1 MSERDDDTPSW
12 DGLLSGHAPR
22 DERDAAFPPDLLED
36 ESPILLSRMGDL
48 VAAAVAAR
56 VLEVVARR
64 GGAHHTP
71 SDFGALRARLTRALP
86 EHASRH
92 ADAEARRVLEWL
104 TDAAP
109 PSPPSPA
116 TRQLEVMD
124 RADVDSRAQL
134 VRYAMDASL
143 ELELEL
149 HVPHDG
155 TWERLRGAPEEL
167 IEGAEPSVVLR
178 LRGDRAREVE
188 LRDVRWLMPVRPRG
202 DITHREE
209 PQVAEVVTFP
219 GFRLEPVDGD

>member
-1 MSERDDDTPSW
+1 MSDHDDTLAW
-12 DGLLSGHAPR
+12 DDLLSGHAPR
-22 DERDAAFPPDLLED
+22 DERDAPFPPDLLED
-36 ESPILLSRMGDL
+36 ESPVLLSRMGDL
-48 VAAAVAAR
+48 VAAAVASR
-56 VLEVVARR
+56 VLEIVATR

-71 SDFGALRARLTRALP
+71 ADFAALRARLTRSLP
-86 EHASRH
+86 DHAAHH
-92 ADAEARRVLEWL
+92 ADAEARRILEWL

-134 VRYAMDASL
+134 VRYAMDAEL
-143 ELELEL
+143 ELELEF
-149 HVPHDG
+149 HVSHDD

-167 IEGAEPSVVLR
+167 IEADEPSVVLR

-202 DITHREE
+202 DIRHREE
-209 PQVAEVVTFP
+209 PQIAEVVRFP
-219 GFRLEPVDGD
+219 GFRPKPVEDD